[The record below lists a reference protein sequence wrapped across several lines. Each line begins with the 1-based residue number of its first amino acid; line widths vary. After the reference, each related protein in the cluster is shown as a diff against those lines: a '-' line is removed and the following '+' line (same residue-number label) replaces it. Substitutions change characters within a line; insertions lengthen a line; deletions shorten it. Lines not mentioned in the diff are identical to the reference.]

1 MDAIV
6 HAPFAAIAAL
16 LVMAAAIGLFGI
28 LLRQPLIQ
36 LTGTSGFRG
45 RLAVSSHHPKD
56 TEGLFAS
63 GADMVLEPF
72 QDAADCAVDLSV
84 AHQGKN
90 EPKYR
95 PSRPKINRQ
104 FRKPWQ

>member
-6 HAPFAAIAAL
+6 HTPFAAIAAL

-72 QDAADCAVDLSV
+72 QEAADCAVDLLCG
-84 AHQGKN
+84 APGK
-90 EPKYR
+90 ERTEISPIETEDKQT
-95 PSRPKINRQ
+95 I
-104 FRKPWQ
+104 

>member
-6 HAPFAAIAAL
+6 HAPFAEIAAL

-36 LTGTSGFRG
+36 LTWTSGFRG

-56 TEGLFAS
+56 TEEPIAS
-63 GADMVLEPF
+63 GADMVLKPF
-72 QDAADCAVDLSV
+72 QDAADRAVDLLCG
-84 AHQGKN
+84 APEDERTEIPPIETEDKQT
-90 EPKYR
+90 
-95 PSRPKINRQ
+95 I
-104 FRKPWQ
+104 